1 MPEVTR
7 FLVGGPNPDMIGM
20 IEMIGKELL
29 IQTQQLL
36 SLQRPLT
43 QK

>member
-7 FLVGGPNPDMIGM
+7 FLVGGPNLDMIGM